1 MQLLQT
7 KISNFKSPQ
16 SIKRL
21 QFLKEERDNLSRDK
35 VRNITERWNI
45 KNYLKITFSLIIIL
59 FCFMTLKIFRRG

>member
-35 VRNITERWNI
+35 VRNIRERERDEI
-45 KNYLKITFSLIIIL
+45 SRTI
-59 FCFMTLKIFRRG
+59 

>member
-35 VRNITERWNI
+35 VRNIREREREREVKSQELF
-45 KNYLKITFSLIIIL
+45 KNYL
-59 FCFMTLKIFRRG
+59 